1 MNNRINVTFYD
12 ETYEKIEERMTIN
25 KVKSIAH
32 CIRELVDLG
41 LKVEESMKKNTDN
54 PGKNDAITMLADLKN
69 QMKIN
74 LTWLVETRLLAR
86 YMVENFPDSERADN
100 VEILKKYK
108 ETAILHVEKILLEEE
123 G

>member
-12 ETYEKIEERMTIN
+12 ETYEKLEERMTTN

-41 LKVEESMKKNTDN
+41 LKVEESARKNTEDQEEN
-54 PGKNDAITMLADLKN
+54 NVVTMLIDLKK
-69 QMKIN
+69 QMKSN

-86 YMVENFPDSERADN
+86 YIVEYFPNNERAAN
-100 VEILKKYK
+100 IEILKKYK
-108 ETAILHVEKILLEEE
+108 ETAISHVEKMLLEEE
-123 G
+123 D